1 MNPIVAAL
9 YFCLTLAAAATDLPN
24 NFFEPFRPQYHFTP
38 QQDWM
43 NDPNGL
49 VYYDG
54 EYHLFYQYNPFGN
67 AWGHMSWGH
76 AVSSDMVHWKYL
88 PLALPEADGI
98 MCFSGSAVVDW
109 HNTSGFGENG
119 RPPMIAIYTG
129 MRVADGRQFQC
140 IAYSNDKGRTWTKYS
155 GNPVIDIGSDNFRD
169 PKVQWF
175 EPTKSWLMTVSLSAM
190 HKVRFYQS
198 KDLKHWTLLS
208 EFGPA
213 GGTAG
218 VWECPDLFQLPIQGT
233 REKAWVLAVNMNPGS
248 IAGGSGGQYF
258 IGTFDGT
265 NFTADPDSIP
275 EPTPAFVPSGEILSD
290 FEQTNYVWLPGGNWT
305 VAGTA
310 FGSGPALGQLP
321 NQNPVD
327 GYVGRG
333 LVNSYL
339 HGDAATGTLTSPEFE
354 IKRPFLNF
362 MVGGGSQRNTRMD
375 LLVKGK
381 VVRTASGQDAE
392 QLTWDSWDVHQ
403 FENQKAVVKIV
414 DEATSGWG
422 HIDVDQIML
431 ADKPAHAAA
440 DPALWF
446 DYGPDYYAAVS
457 WSDIPKSDG
466 RRLWLGW
473 MSNWEY
479 GQDVPTSPWRS
490 AMSIPRE
497 VGLRQTAEGIR
508 LVQQPVRELQSLR
521 DKHSRFQGGNVSEA
535 NTWLAKNQIQGNQLE
550 LMVEFAPESSGV
562 EGVDVLK
569 GADGETRI
577 GVNRNDGTVFVDRR
591 HSGNVSFNPKF
602 PGVYSAPLP
611 VRGSAVKLHVFVDA
625 CSVEVFVNGGERVF
639 TVLAFPPPE
648 SRAVALFAGNPRAKI
663 DSIKAWTLNSSWR

>member
-1 MNPIVAAL
+1 MNLFAVNL
-9 YFCLTLAAAATDLPN
+9 CFGLTLAAAAAELPN
-24 NFFEPFRPQYHFTP
+24 NFSEPFRPQYHFTP
-38 QQDWM
+38 ESNWM

-49 VYYDG
+49 VYYEG

-76 AVSSDMVHWKYL
+76 AVSPDMVHWKQL
-88 PLALPEADGI
+88 PLALSEADGI

-109 HNTSGFGENG
+109 HNTSGFGQNG
-119 RPPMIAIYTG
+119 QPPMVAVYTG

-155 GNPVIDIGSDNFRD
+155 GNPVLDIGSDNFRD

-175 EPTKSWLMTVSLSAM
+175 EPTESWLMTVSLSAM
-190 HKVRFYQS
+190 HKVRFYRS
-198 KDLKHWTLLS
+198 KDLKTWTLSS

-218 VWECPDLFQLPIQGT
+218 VWECPDLFQLPVQGT
-233 REKAWVLAVNMNPGS
+233 REKRWVMAVNMNPGS

-265 NFTADPDSIP
+265 NFAPNPGSIH
-275 EPTPAFVPSGEILSD
+275 EPTPDVAPSGEILSD
-290 FEQTNYVWLPGGNWT
+290 FEQTQYAWLPGGNWT
-305 VAGTA
+305 VTGTA
-310 FGSGPALGQLP
+310 FGSGPAQGRLP
-321 NQNPVD
+321 NQNPVG

-333 LVNSYL
+333 LVNSYF
-339 HGDAATGTLTSPEFE
+339 HGDAGTGTLTSPEFE
-354 IKRPFLNF
+354 IRRPYLNF
-362 MVGGGSQRNTRMD
+362 LVGGGSQKETRMD
-375 LLVKGK
+375 LLVDGK

-392 QLTWDSWDVHQ
+392 QLTWESWDVAQ
-403 FENQKAVVKIV
+403 FENQKAVLKIV
-414 DEATSGWG
+414 DDATGGWG
-422 HIDVDQIML
+422 HINVDQIML
-431 ADKPAHAAA
+431 ADTPAHAAT

-457 WSDIPKSDG
+457 WNDIPKSDG

-521 DKHSRFQGGNVSEA
+521 DKHFRFQGGNVSEA
-535 NTWLAKNQIQGNQLE
+535 NTWLAKNQIPGNQLE
-550 LMVEFAPESSGV
+550 LLVGFAPESSGV

-569 GADGETRI
+569 GADSETRI
-577 GVNRNDGTVFVDRR
+577 GVNWNDGTVFVDRR

-648 SRAVALFAGNPRAKI
+648 SRAVALFIGNPRAKI
-663 DSIKAWTLNSSWR
+663 DSIEAWTLNSSWK